1 VRRRHRPRA
10 RVALRVVEDPQQA
23 RHHGPRRLEADLL
36 TQDRFRCLRDRLPVA
51 HEPAGQSQPG
61 RLTSSLNEHPQLGR
75 CSGIEDRQHGQTH
88 HTKTTA

>member
-1 VRRRHRPRA
+1 
-10 RVALRVVEDPQQA
+10 VACAIVCRI
-23 RHHGPRRLEADLL
+23 
-36 TQDRFRCLRDRLPVA
+36 A
-51 HEPAGQSQPG
+51 HEPAGQSQPV